1 MNINYM
7 TKTIVNILANLVSSM
22 CSNINENIHLHLK
35 LVQCFKDKENN
46 VNTVLVKKNKYI

>member
-7 TKTIVNILANLVSSM
+7 TKIIVNILANMVSSM

-46 VNTVLVKKNKYI
+46 VNTVLVMKNLL